1 VKAPDWFAVR
11 DKRGE
16 LTPLA
21 VAMITA
27 TVLLVLAFLA
37 FLASFSR

>member
-1 VKAPDWFAVR
+1 MKAPDWFAIR

-21 VAMITA
+21 VALTTA
-27 TVLLVLAFLA
+27 TFLLILAFLA

>member
-1 VKAPDWFAVR
+1 MKAPDWFAVR
-11 DKRGE
+11 DKHGE

-27 TVLLVLAFLA
+27 TALLILAFLA
-37 FLASFSR
+37 VLSR